1 MISNESLFNKIKD
14 SQSLKIFDGNIH
26 LFNKNNIFMS
36 DKKLLN
42 WKVQNKISAVIIRP
56 DMHVYGCCDF
66 EDIIV

>member
-1 MISNESLFNKIKD
+1 
-14 SQSLKIFDGNIH
+14 
-26 LFNKNNIFMS
+26 MS

-66 EDIIV
+66 EDIIFKVDKLTKKLHEDLYAKIN